1 MGGDKFTH
9 KNLEKLN
16 MSDVKNITEQ
26 ALAHFYGSEEIHRYS
41 VLNITDGVSFLCK
54 NGAAWIVDIVLSYQ
68 YDPKIQ
74 KEEFQVWNLKV
85 NLEEAT
91 ATITMDDGNDNILV
105 TQEIPY
111 TDFPLKEL
119 KLYYTN
125 DILMIASEY

>member
-1 MGGDKFTH
+1 
-9 KNLEKLN
+9 
-16 MSDVKNITEQ
+16 MSDVKNITKQ
-26 ALAHFYGSEEIHRYS
+26 ALAQFYGSEEIHRYS

-54 NGAAWIVDIVLSYQ
+54 NGCAWIVDIVLSYQ

-85 NLEEAT
+85 DLEKAEGKV
-91 ATITMDDGNDNILV
+91 TMDDGNGNILV

-119 KLYYTN
+119 KLYYSN
-125 DILMIASEY
+125 DILMLSSEY